1 MCFLLN
7 LNHDDELGRSDL
19 QTRSNNKYITKRVY
33 TQNKIQFVYSS
44 RFFFIQVQRRMIDRS
59 HSFVSNLISDE
70 IAKQKYCG
78 RS

>member
-1 MCFLLN
+1 MVMSLKDQIYIQDRIINILRNEFILRISYN
-7 LNHDDELGRSDL
+7 LFTVID
-19 QTRSNNKYITKRVY
+19 
-33 TQNKIQFVYSS
+33 
-44 RFFFIQVQRRMIDRS
+44 FFFEQAQRRMIDRS